1 MDDKERLVSNVLL
14 ALDENFD
21 SEQLLKV
28 KIALTKNLVD
38 VEVSE
43 LTLKKVKNF
52 EESDLLKRYVL
63 RKKTQGFFDSTISVY
78 VRTIKYFMKK
88 VAKSINEIDTNDIR
102 QYLLERKEDDGLSS
116 SSLSREQYN
125 IASFF
130 RWLYAESLIE
140 RDPTLNLDII
150 TVRPKSK
157 GIFSKTEVEI
167 LRKCA
172 KKEKEKMVI
181 ELLLCTGC
189 RVSELVSLRIEDYKK
204 DNESFILRGKNERQV
219 FINAKTKIAI
229 EDYLKKVPH
238 SSGPL
243 ILGLKGKAMS
253 INGVQKMIRSI
264 AHKGNIMEANPQ
276 KFRRTSAAFAFYHGM
291 DLNDVRLFLGHSDIK
306 TTQRYIM
313 QDVNNLR
320 LAHDKYV
327 SIN

>member
-1 MDDKERLVSNVLL
+1 MDDKERFISNILL

-21 SEQLLKV
+21 SDQLLKV
-28 KIALTKNLVD
+28 KDALTMNLGNVKI
-38 VEVSE
+38 SE
-43 LTLKKVKNF
+43 LTNKKEKIH
-52 EESDLLKRYVL
+52 EEPELLKRYVL
-63 RKKTQGFFDSTISVY
+63 RKKTQGFSESTISVY
-78 VRTIKYFMKK
+78 IRTIKFFMKK
-88 VAKSINEIDTNDIR
+88 VAKNINEIDTNDIR
-102 QYLLERKEDDGLSS
+102 RYLLDRKENDGLSS

-125 IASFF
+125 LASFF

-140 RDPTLNLDII
+140 RDPILNLDII

-172 KKEKEKMVI
+172 KKEKEKMVV

-204 DNESFILRGKNERQV
+204 DSESFVVRGKNERQV

-229 EDYLKKVPH
+229 EDYLQKVPH
-238 SSGPL
+238 LSGPL

-253 INGVQKMIRSI
+253 INGIQKMIRSI
-264 AHKGNIMEANPQ
+264 AHRGNIMEANPQ

-291 DLNDVRLFLGHSDIK
+291 NLNDVRLFLGHSDIK

-313 QDVNNLR
+313 QDVDNLR